1 MGQENIRNRVV
12 KSRGAEVVKMQFSES
27 DLRAAKIARLEE
39 IKNEC
44 TRANE
49 SIVFLTEISRVIG
62 MQTDTIKLRAQKLK
76 IKVLRRNNP
85 ASDNKM
91 SLCVSD
97 DDAEQLIRDFY
108 K

>member
-1 MGQENIRNRVV
+1 MGQENIRNRVIE
-12 KSRGAEVVKMQFSES
+12 SRGVEVIKMQFSES
-27 DLRAAKIARLEE
+27 DLRAAKIAWLEE

-44 TRANE
+44 ARANE
-49 SIVFLTEISRVIG
+49 SIIFLTEIAKVVG
-62 MQTDTIKLRAQKLK
+62 VQTDTIKLRAKKLK
-76 IKVLRRNNP
+76 IEVLRRNNP

>member
-1 MGQENIRNRVV
+1 
-12 KSRGAEVVKMQFSES
+12 
-27 DLRAAKIARLEE
+27 
-39 IKNEC
+39 
-44 TRANE
+44 
-49 SIVFLTEISRVIG
+49 